1 MPRPTDETNTTELV
15 PGPGGSYRPRHRITR
30 DTVDCGTETQGDRAR
45 YRRKEREEPPWTRA
59 EDHDRHRNTPRP
71 EITETDMDSET
82 GEGPRLRG
90 WESHGPRA
98 KGRSLDRGDR
108 VMRLQRR
115 AHREGGRGRQRRER
129 RRWGQGR
136 GREKGQGEAAE
147 GGVQALSQGLCWPPR
162 SWGCGGRRGLC
173 VCVCVCVCVCG
184 RTSAGQSSSHN
195 ARVLWC

>member
-1 MPRPTDETNTTELV
+1 MAIGTGTERTRIFMPRPTDETNTTELV

-45 YRRKEREEPPWTRA
+45 HRRKEREEPPWTRA

-115 AHREGGRGRQRRER
+115 PTGREGEGDRGGRGGGGGRGEAGR
-129 RRWGQGR
+129 R
-136 GREKGQGEAAE
+136 GRERQQR
-147 GGVQALSQGLCWPPR
+147 V
-162 SWGCGGRRGLC
+162 GCRL
-173 VCVCVCVCVCG
+173 
-184 RTSAGQSSSHN
+184 
-195 ARVLWC
+195 